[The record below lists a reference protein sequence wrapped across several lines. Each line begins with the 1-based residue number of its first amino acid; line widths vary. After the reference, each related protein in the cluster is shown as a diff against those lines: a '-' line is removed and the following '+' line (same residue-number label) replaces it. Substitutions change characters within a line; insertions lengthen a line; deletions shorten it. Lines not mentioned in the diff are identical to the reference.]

1 MTRILDLDAGLIR
14 RRVAAAG
21 VVGAGGAG
29 FPTHVKLNASA
40 EIYLVN
46 GAECEPLLKVDQQM
60 ADEQAEWL
68 IKGLLYGMAATG
80 AAEGIIALKAKYQA
94 AIDRLTPLLP
104 ERVRLHI
111 LPDIYPA
118 GDEVITIW
126 LATGRRVPPAQLPLS
141 IGVVVSNVQTLIN
154 VARAVEL
161 EQPVT
166 QRTLTVN
173 GAVRQPLTLS
183 LPLGTPL
190 REALALAG
198 GCTVSN
204 PAFINGGPMMGHLL
218 DDLDEPVTKTTGGLL
233 VLPEDHLLIRR
244 RRQSMDTVLAMARS
258 VCEQCTLC
266 TELCPRH
273 MIGHELPPHLIV
285 RATNYQHIAQPSVL
299 LSALTCSECGICE
312 AYACPV
318 EISPMRLNQA
328 LKGRLRAE
336 GARYEGELRAA
347 DPMAEYRLLPV
358 SRLISRLELQAFNH
372 KAPMQVTDYAP
383 REVCLPLRQHI
394 GVAAEPSVGVGQTVV
409 AGQCIASIPEGQLG
423 VPLHASI
430 DGQVIEVG
438 ISHIRI
444 AASTADT
451 LSQGESPCITPSA

>member
-1 MTRILDLDAGLIR
+1 VSSILALDPATIR
-14 RRVAAAG
+14 QRVAAAG

-29 FPTHVKLNASA
+29 FPTHVKLSAQA

-60 ADEQAEWL
+60 ADEQAQWL
-68 IKGLLYGMAATG
+68 LKGLLHGMAATG
-80 AAEGIIALKAKYQA
+80 AKEGVIALKAKYEA
-94 AIDRLTPLLP
+94 AIARLTPLLP
-104 ERVRLHI
+104 GNVRLHI
-111 LPDIYPA
+111 LPDVYPA

-126 LATGRRVPPAQLPLS
+126 LATGRRVPPAALPLS

-166 QRTLTVN
+166 HRTLTVN

-183 LPLGTPL
+183 LPLGTSL

-198 GCTVSN
+198 GSTVAN
-204 PAFINGGPMMGHLL
+204 PAYLNGGPMMGHLL
-218 DDLDEPVTKTTGGLL
+218 EDLDEPVTKTTGGLL
-233 VLPEDHLLIRR
+233 VLPADHLLIRR
-244 RRQSMDTVLAMARS
+244 RRQSMETVLAMART

-328 LKGRLRAE
+328 LKSRLRVE

-358 SRLISRLELQAFNH
+358 SRLISRLELQPFNH
-372 KAPMQVTDYAP
+372 KAPLQSLDHAP
-383 REVCLPLRQHI
+383 GEVRLPLRQHI
-394 GVAAEPSVGVGQTVV
+394 GAAAEACVSVGQVV
-409 AGQCIASIPEGQLG
+409 SVGQCIARMPEGQLG
-423 VPLHASI
+423 APLHASI
-430 DGQVIEVG
+430 AGQIAEVSP
-438 ISHIRI
+438 SHIRI
-444 AASTADT
+444 VAASGG
-451 LSQGESPCITPSA
+451 LFQGEPPCTMPSA

>member
-1 MTRILDLDAGLIR
+1 MIAVEALDAGEIR
-14 RRVAAAG
+14 RRVFAAG

-29 FPTHVKLNASA
+29 FPTHVKLKAEA

-46 GAECEPLLKVDQQM
+46 GAECEPLLKVDQQL
-60 ADEQAEWL
+60 AVEQAEWL
-68 IKGLLYGMAATG
+68 LKGLLHGMAATG
-80 AAEGIIALKAKYQA
+80 AKEGIIALKAKYRA
-94 AIDRLTPLLP
+94 AIERLQPLLP

-111 LPDIYPA
+111 LPDVYPA

-126 LATGRRVPPAQLPLS
+126 LATGRRVPPAALPLA

-154 VARAVEL
+154 VGRAVERQ
-161 EQPVT
+161 QPVT
-166 QRTLTVN
+166 HRTLTVN

-198 GCTVSN
+198 GSTLER
-204 PAFINGGPMMGHLL
+204 PAFINGGPMMGRLL
-218 DDLDEPVTKTTGGLL
+218 DDLDEPVGKTTGGLL
-233 VLPEDHLLIRR
+233 VLPDDHLLVRR
-244 RRQSMDTVLAMARS
+244 RRQSMDSVLAMARS

-285 RATNYQHIAQPSVL
+285 RATNYQHVAQPSVL

-328 LKGRLRAE
+328 LKARLREE
-336 GARYEGELRAA
+336 GARYQGELRGA

-358 SRLISRLELQAFNH
+358 SRLVSRLELQAYNH
-372 KAPMQVTDYAP
+372 KAPLLAQEHHPA
-383 REVCLPLRQHI
+383 EVRLALRQHI
-394 GVAAEPSVGVGQTVV
+394 GVAARPCVAVGQQV
-409 AGQCIASIPEGQLG
+409 ALGECIAEAPEGQLG

-430 DGQVIEVG
+430 AGRVAEVG
-438 ISHIRI
+438 DSHIRLV
-444 AASTADT
+444 ANPP
-451 LSQGESPCITPSA
+451 GEA